1 MTAALSS
8 ADSNRTPAAPF
19 KKPAGLAWTSVAL
32 SVAVVAATVAL
43 ADTRRVWA
51 ELSSIDTRWLSA
63 AFALGL
69 VQLAVLGLRWS
80 RVANE
85 LGLPLGWLRATSEY
99 ALSTLGNQV
108 LPSGIAGDGLRAL
121 RHAKTTGDR
130 GLLPVLEALA
140 LDRASGQLA
149 LWLVVLV
156 SAPLTVHARIVD
168 PTAVLVGGIV
178 LFGCVALGVFTASR
192 VPRLQRLL
200 ARARRVLWRGA
211 VLLLSPRG
219 AAIHLPLS
227 LLFVACTLLQLYVA
241 ARAIGVVLPWLSLLW
256 LGPLILVAAS
266 VPTFFGGW
274 GIREGASALLFAAAG
289 MPQSTGVAVSM
300 VYGTFALVIS
310 LPGLLVL
317 VFDSGR
323 ARKQT
328 PEASLWAF
336 GSTWAYASALSVVL
350 GTLLA
355 LWLEAPSVLA
365 AIAALCFFVFVAQAR
380 RSWTPQGR
388 FGLANLVTTGRLV
401 ITLWFLLAFASQ
413 PGWLLAGVA
422 LGSLLLDLVDGWLAR
437 RAGLS
442 SEFGALFDMETDALF
457 VLTLALTLFSRGVAG
472 PWVIMAGLWRYLY
485 VLAPACIT
493 PSGAEDKRSRHGRLL
508 YVLMMACFVVA
519 LAVPP
524 STGWL
529 LGLIGTAAVSIS
541 FMHSFW
547 QLYVPVRKR

>member
-8 ADSNRTPAAPF
+8 ADSNRTPVAPF

-121 RHAKTTGDR
+121 RHAKNTGER

-140 LDRASGQLA
+140 LDRASGQIA

-156 SAPLTVHARIVD
+156 SAPLTVHAGIVD
-168 PTAVLVGGIV
+168 PTAVLVGGIA
-178 LFGCVALGVFTASR
+178 LFGCVALGVFIAAR

-317 VFDSGR
+317 VFDSERTRERTG
-323 ARKQT
+323 
-328 PEASLWAF
+328 ESNVWAF
-336 GSTWAYASALSVVL
+336 GGTWAYASALSVVL
-350 GTLLA
+350 GTLLS
-355 LWLEAPSVLA
+355 LWLETPSVLA

-388 FGLANLVTTGRLV
+388 FGLANGVTTARLV
-401 ITLWFLLAFASQ
+401 ITLWFLLTFANQ
-413 PGWLLAGVA
+413 PGWLLAAVA
-422 LGSLLLDLVDGWLAR
+422 LASLLLDLVDGWLAR

-457 VLTLALTLFSRGVAG
+457 VLTLALALFSRGVAG

-485 VLAPACIT
+485 VLAPACI
-493 PSGAEDKRSRHGRLL
+493 PASGVEDKRSRHGRLL
-508 YVLMMACFVVA
+508 YVTMMACFVVA

-524 STGWL
+524 SAGWML
-529 LGLIGTAAVSIS
+529 ALIGTIAVSIS
-541 FMHSFW
+541 FVHSFW
-547 QLYVPVRKR
+547 QLYVPVGKR

>member
-8 ADSNRTPAAPF
+8 ADSNRSPVAPL
-19 KKPAGLAWTSVAL
+19 KKPGGLAWTSVGL
-32 SVAVVAATVAL
+32 SVAVVAGTVVL

-51 ELSSIDTRWLSA
+51 ELSSIDTRWLSV

-69 VQLAVLGLRWS
+69 AQLALLGLRWS

-99 ALSTLGNQV
+99 ALATLGNQV

-121 RHAKTTGDR
+121 RHAKSSGDR

-156 SAPLTVHARIVD
+156 SAPLTVHAGIVD
-168 PTAVLVGGIV
+168 PTALLVGGLV
-178 LFGCVALGVFTASR
+178 LLGSVTLGVLLASR
-192 VPRLQRLL
+192 VPRFRRPLE
-200 ARARRVLWRGA
+200 RARRVLWRGA

-219 AAIHLPLS
+219 IAIHLPLS
-227 LLFVACTLLQLYVA
+227 LLFLACTLLQLYVA

-266 VPTFFGGW
+266 MPSFFGGW

-289 MPQSTGVAVSM
+289 MPESTGVAVSV

-317 VFDSGR
+317 VFDSER
-323 ARKQT
+323 ASGQ
-328 PEASLWAF
+328 ASDGKA
-336 GSTWAYASALSVVL
+336 WAYASALSVVL
-350 GTLLA
+350 GALLA
-355 LWLEAPSVLA
+355 LWFEAPSVLA
-365 AIAALCFFVFVAQAR
+365 VIAALCFFVLVARAR

-388 FGLANLVTTGRLV
+388 FGFANVVTTSRLV
-401 ITLWFLLAFASQ
+401 ITLWFLVAFASQ

-422 LGSLLLDLVDGWLAR
+422 LASLLLDGVDGWLAR

-457 VLTLALTLFSRGVAG
+457 VLTLALVLFSRGIAG
-472 PWVIMAGLWRYLY
+472 PWVLMAGLWRYLY

-493 PSGAEDKRSRHGRLL
+493 PTGVEHKRSRYARAA
-508 YVLMMACFVVA
+508 YVVMMACFIVA

-524 STGWL
+524 SVGWVL
-529 LGLIGTAAVSIS
+529 ALMGTAAVSIS
-541 FMHSFW
+541 FTRSFW
-547 QLYVPVRKR
+547 ELYVPVRKH

>member
-8 ADSNRTPAAPF
+8 ADSNRSPVAPLR
-19 KKPAGLAWTSVAL
+19 KPAGLAWTSIGL
-32 SVAVVAATVAL
+32 SVAVVAGTVAL

-51 ELSSIDTRWLSA
+51 ELASIDTRWLSI

-69 VQLAVLGLRWS
+69 VQLALLGLRWS

-121 RHAKTTGDR
+121 RHAKSSGDR

-156 SAPLTVHARIVD
+156 SAPLTVHAGIVD
-168 PTAVLVGGIV
+168 PTALLVGGLV
-178 LFGCVALGVFTASR
+178 LLGSVTLGVLVASR
-192 VPRLQRLL
+192 VPRFRRPLE
-200 ARARRVLWRGA
+200 RARRVLWRGV

-289 MPQSTGVAVSM
+289 MPQSTGVAVSV

-317 VFDSGR
+317 VFDSER
-323 ARKQT
+323 ARGQ
-328 PEASLWAF
+328 ASDGNA
-336 GSTWAYASALSVVL
+336 WAYASALSVVL
-350 GTLLA
+350 GALLA
-355 LWLEAPSVLA
+355 LWFDAPSVLA
-365 AIAALCFFVFVAQAR
+365 VIAALCFFVFVAQAR

-388 FGLANLVTTGRLV
+388 FGLANVVTTSRLV

-422 LGSLLLDLVDGWLAR
+422 LASLLLDLVDGWLAR

-457 VLTLALTLFSRGVAG
+457 VLTLALVLFSRGVAG
-472 PWVIMAGLWRYLY
+472 PWVIVAGLWRYLY

-493 PSGAEDKRSRHGRLL
+493 ATGVEDKRSRYGRSL
-508 YVLMMACFVVA
+508 YVLMMTCFVVA
-519 LAVPP
+519 LAAPP
-524 STGWL
+524 SAGWWL
-529 LGLIGTAAVSIS
+529 SLIGTIAVSIS
-541 FMHSFW
+541 FIRSFW
-547 QLYVPVRKR
+547 QLYVPVGKH

>member
-8 ADSNRTPAAPF
+8 ADSNRSPITPL

-32 SVAVVAATVAL
+32 SLAVVAATVAL

-51 ELSSIDTRWLSA
+51 ELSSIDTRWLSI

-121 RHAKTTGDR
+121 RHAKSSGER

-156 SAPLTVHARIVD
+156 SAPLTVQAGIVD
-168 PTAVLVGGIV
+168 PTALLIGGVVLVA
-178 LFGCVALGVFTASR
+178 CTALGVFVASR
-192 VPRLQRLL
+192 VPRFRGAL
-200 ARARRVLWRGA
+200 ASARRVLWRGA

-227 LLFVACTLLQLYVA
+227 LVFVACTLLQLYVA

-310 LPGLLVL
+310 LPGLLVI
-317 VFDSGR
+317 VFDSERTRG
-323 ARKQT
+323 AAADGNVWT
-328 PEASLWAF
+328 
-336 GSTWAYASALSVVL
+336 YASALSVVL

-355 LWLEAPSVLA
+355 LWLQAPSVLSV
-365 AIAALCFFVFVAQAR
+365 IAALCFFVFVARAR

-388 FGLANLVTTGRLV
+388 FGLANAVTTLRLV

-413 PGWLLAGVA
+413 AGWLLAAVA
-422 LGSLLLDLVDGWLAR
+422 LASLLLDLVDGWLAR

-442 SEFGALFDMETDALF
+442 SDFGALFDMETDALF
-457 VLTLALTLFSRGVAG
+457 VLTLALALFSRGIAG
-472 PWVIMAGLWRYLY
+472 PWVILAGLWRYLY
-485 VLAPACIT
+485 VLAPACI
-493 PSGAEDKRSRHGRLL
+493 PASGSEDKRSTHGRLL
-508 YVLMMACFVVA
+508 YVVMMTCFVVA
-519 LAVPP
+519 LAVPA
-524 STGWL
+524 SIGWL
-529 LGLIGTAAVSIS
+529 LALVGTVAVSIS
-541 FMHSFW
+541 FGQSFW
-547 QLYVPVRKR
+547 QLYVPAAKR